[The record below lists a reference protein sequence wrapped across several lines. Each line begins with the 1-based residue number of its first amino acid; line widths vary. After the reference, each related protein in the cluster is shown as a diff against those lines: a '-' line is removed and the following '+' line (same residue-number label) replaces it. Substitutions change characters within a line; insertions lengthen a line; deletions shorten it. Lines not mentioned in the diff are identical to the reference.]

1 LHISKKSVNL
11 AKKIIIMEQ
20 NQAINILV
28 QVAHQA
34 LGAGLF
40 KTFEDTKAVS
50 DAINSFKA
58 PAQQEEQ
65 VGLKKMD
72 ASNLK

>member
-1 LHISKKSVNL
+1 
-11 AKKIIIMEQ
+11 MDQ

-40 KTFEDTKAVS
+40 KTFADAKAVG
-50 DAINSFKA
+50 DAIDAFKL
-58 PAQQEEQ
+58 PEEQ
-65 VGLKKMD
+65 SEAEVEEAKAKK
-72 ASNLK
+72 

>member
-1 LHISKKSVNL
+1 
-11 AKKIIIMEQ
+11 MEQ

-50 DAINSFKA
+50 DAIDAFKTSD
-58 PAQQEEQ
+58 AQVVDTKES
-65 VGLKKMD
+65 K
-72 ASNLK
+72 